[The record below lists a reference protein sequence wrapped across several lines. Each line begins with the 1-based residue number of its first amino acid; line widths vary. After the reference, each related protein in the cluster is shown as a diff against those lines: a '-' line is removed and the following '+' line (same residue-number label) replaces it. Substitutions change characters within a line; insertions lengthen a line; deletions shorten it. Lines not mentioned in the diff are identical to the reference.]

1 MGGAQQLEAGASVVL
16 AFSGGLDTT
25 FCAVWLREQGYQ
37 VSTVT
42 VDTGGF
48 SAAELQQIEAR
59 ARQAGVVQHKL
70 ADAQAELFH
79 NYLRFLIFAN
89 ALRGGAYPL
98 CVSAERVCQAQH
110 VAQLAL
116 ETGAMAIAHGSTG
129 AGNDQVRFDTVFR
142 AIAPRIGLLAPVRE
156 LNWSREQE
164 TAWLRERGIEIEPR
178 TSQYSIN
185 QGLWGASI
193 GGRETHDS
201 WEPLPEAAYPSHTHR
216 LASQVRELVVG
227 FVKGVPASLDGQAL
241 EPVELIKQLNSVGM
255 AYRVGRGMHLGDTI
269 LGIKGRVA
277 FEAPAAT
284 LLISAHREL
293 EKLILSARQQ
303 FWKDSLG
310 NLYGSLVHEA
320 QYFDPLCRD
329 LEALLESS
337 QACVTGEARL
347 LLEPGKATVLG
358 VRSPFS
364 LLNSSVATYGE
375 QNALWDG
382 RDAEGF
388 SKIYAVQQ
396 ILARLAR
403 EGGQP

>member
-1 MGGAQQLEAGASVVL
+1 MNSAKQLQPGSPVAL

-25 FCAVWLREQGYQ
+25 FCAVWLREQGFA
-37 VSTVT
+37 VSSVT

-48 SAAELQQIEAR
+48 TSDELVQIEHR
-59 ARQAGVVQHKL
+59 ARQAGVVTHTVV
-70 ADAQAELFH
+70 DAKAELFDS
-79 NYLRFLIFAN
+79 YLRLLIFAN
-89 ALRGGAYPL
+89 ALRGGVYPL
-98 CVSAERVCQAQH
+98 CVSAERVCQAQRA
-110 VAQLAL
+110 AQCALAA
-116 ETGAMAIAHGSTG
+116 GAAGIAHGSTG

-142 AIAPRIGLLAPVRE
+142 AVAPQLKVLAPVRE

-164 TAWLRERGIEIEPR
+164 TAWLLERGIEIESR
-178 TSQYSIN
+178 TSNYSVN

-193 GGRETHDS
+193 GGRETHDP
-201 WEPLPEAAYPSHTHR
+201 WEPLSEEAYPSHAQPLLTEP
-216 LASQVRELVVG
+216 RELVIA
-227 FVKGVPASLDGQAL
+227 FLRGVPVSLDGQAL
-241 EPVELIKQLNSVGM
+241 NAVDLIERLNFIGKG
-255 AYRVGRGMHLGDTI
+255 YRIGRGMHLGDTI

-277 FEAPAAT
+277 FEAPAAIM
-284 LLISAHREL
+284 LITAHREL
-293 EKLILSARQQ
+293 EKLVLSARQQ

-310 NLYGSLVHEA
+310 NLYGSLVHEG

-329 LEALLESS
+329 LEALMVSS
-337 QACVTGEARL
+337 QSRVSGEARL

-388 SKIYAVQQ
+388 SRIYAVQQ
-396 ILARLAR
+396 VLARLA
-403 EGGQP
+403 GGSQGL